1 MRLLL
6 DTHALIWLF
15 QGNRQ
20 MSEALLEQMYKADSL
35 AISVASL
42 WEIAIKKSIGKLD
55 LDDSVSEYEH
65 ICHRGGIAILP
76 ISVGALERIQQLPDI
91 HRDPFDR
98 LLIASAAEEG
108 MALVTN
114 DEKIRRYDIPTMW

>member
-15 QGNRQ
+15 QGNRRI
-20 MSEALLEQMYKADSL
+20 SEALLEQIHKADSL

-55 LDDSVSEYEH
+55 LEDSVSEYEQ
-65 ICHRGGIAILP
+65 ICRRGGIAILP
-76 ISVGALERIQQLPDI
+76 ISVDALEGIQQLPNI

-98 LLIASAAEEG
+98 LLIATAVEEG

-114 DEKIRRYDIPTMW
+114 DEKIRRYDIQTVW